1 MKQEGLWKKK
11 FDKWLAEEELWVEM
25 ADLDYGMVQYYGG
38 RFYIPIVVERDYYQ
52 YQPVVTLLSVSLQ
65 NPEDIRNETAASEF
79 MLNRLKSGD
88 EHVGMAMRDGQMLLH
103 LTDDDY
109 DDVFAIY
116 DLETKELQEISEKRA
131 EKLFPDFI

>member
-1 MKQEGLWKKK
+1 
-11 FDKWLAEEELWVEM
+11 
-25 ADLDYGMVQYYGG
+25 
-38 RFYIPIVVERDYYQ
+38 
-52 YQPVVTLLSVSLQ
+52 
-65 NPEDIRNETAASEF
+65 